1 MAETF
6 GSFSTLSATRE
17 QETPARKEPF
27 RFKFDWRLFWIY
39 GAFWCVIFFAI
50 VCVQKAG
57 YFVYNQHR
65 RIQDLIDR
73 IHQYEN
79 PDWNDRDDVSPDGN
93 DSDSSLSAWVRNN
106 LPAKGVEERP
116 AVAGVFNNL
125 ADMLDEGSLQGE
137 KDAFSE
143 GIAQLQ
149 PVATRKIWLNFLT
162 KLTKKIHAARLDN
175 RRLAE
180 AFRVIAKAIY
190 PASKASVLLLESATP
205 QPPRRL
211 LRAGGSLRSS
221 SRKAVRRHNSAALC
235 RSAPLRPLQQ
245 PQGGLRDGLT
255 KRAFCRR
262 SPPFFAA
269 VAAVALHFVV
279 SKYIMKGRC
288 K

>member
-162 KLTKKIHAARLDN
+162 KLTKKIHAAKLDN

-190 PASKASVLLLESATP
+190 PASKASVLLLESAAP
-205 QPPRRL
+205 QPPPKVPE
-211 LRAGGSLRSS
+211 ADPSPAPSEGENPSPA
-221 SRKAVRRHNSAALC
+221 KPTEAVSET
-235 RSAPLRPLQQ
+235 APEP
-245 PQGGLRDGLT
+245 PETGTPAET
-255 KRAFCRR
+255 KSCPNGTCPVQNTGYGYYRWF
-262 SPPFFAA
+262 
-269 VAAVALHFVV
+269 
-279 SKYIMKGRC
+279 
-288 K
+288 